1 MKQRNLAIVTL
12 AVAVGIVMGNYGL
25 QWLNQLR
32 VNHLLQTRECPGCDL
47 RYTNLVGTDLT
58 FVNLAGANLE
68 GANLERADLR
78 NANLSRTNLRNANL
92 SQTSLKEADL
102 QQANLE
108 RANLEAANLG
118 CTAVNFNFSADDNS
132 ADFSFNLDRQ
142 SAIDAHDDASIRFN
156 LNANQAG
163 ASFRLNAFGC
173 ADLDGANL
181 RQTRMPDGKINP

>member
-12 AVAVGIVMGNYGL
+12 AVAVGVVMGNYGL

-32 VNHLLQTRECPGCDL
+32 VNHLLQSRECPGCDL

-58 FVNLAGANLE
+58 FVDLEGANLE

-78 NANLSRTNLRNANL
+78 NAKLSRTNLSHANL
-92 SQTSLKEADL
+92 SQTSLKDADL

-108 RANLEAANLG
+108 RANLEGANLG
-118 CTAVNFNFSADDNS
+118 CMAFNFNLTADDNS

-142 SAIDAHDDASIRFN
+142 PTSSDPDDASIRFN

-173 ADLDGANL
+173 ANLDGANL
-181 RQTRMPDGKINP
+181 RQTRMPDGKITP

>member
-12 AVAVGIVMGNYGL
+12 AVAVGVVMGNYGL
-25 QWLNQLR
+25 QWINQLR

-58 FVNLAGANLE
+58 FVNLEGANLE

-78 NANLSRTNLRNANL
+78 NAKLSRTNLRQANL
-92 SQTSLKEADL
+92 SQASLKDADL

-108 RANLEAANLG
+108 RANLEGANLG
-118 CTAVNFNFSADDNS
+118 CMAVNFNLQADDDS

-142 SAIDAHDDASIRFN
+142 PAISDRDDASIRFH
-156 LNANQAG
+156 LNADQAG

-173 ADLDGANL
+173 ADLAGANL
-181 RQTRMPDGKINP
+181 HQTRMPDGKINP